1 MRRRAIANRR
11 DFFAGCLLIL
21 IGIGAAVQGSAYK
34 VGSLMR
40 MGPGFMPVAL
50 GIILVLL
57 GVLIAGTAA
66 ASKEG
71 TADRILPENPEWLGW
86 TCIIAGPILFIAL
99 GKYGGL
105 IPATFA
111 CVFVSALGDRSATLK
126 SSLALAT
133 GTTLFGALLFGYLLQ
148 VPFPLLRWGSL

>member
-1 MRRRAIANRR
+1 MRRAIRHRR
-11 DFFAGCLLIL
+11 DFFAGGLLIL
-21 IGIGAAVQGSAYK
+21 LGIGACVQGSTYK

-50 GIILVLL
+50 GVVLVLL
-57 GVLIAGTAA
+57 GILIAGAA
-66 ASKEG
+66 VASHEG
-71 TADRILPENPEWLGW
+71 EAEHILPEKPEWLGW
-86 TCIIAGPILFIAL
+86 TCIIAGPILFIVL
-99 GKYGGL
+99 GKYCGL

-126 SSLALAT
+126 GSLILAA

-148 VPFPLLRWGSL
+148 IPFPLLRWGSL

>member
-1 MRRRAIANRR
+1 MRRVIANRR

-21 IGIGAAVQGSAYK
+21 IGLGATVQGSFYK
-34 VGSLMR
+34 VGTLMR

-50 GIILVLL
+50 GVILVLL
-57 GVLIAGTAA
+57 GLLIAGTAVA
-66 ASKEG
+66 ASQGKVE
-71 TADRILPENPEWLGW
+71 RILPEKPEWFGW
-86 TCIIAGPILFIAL
+86 MCIIAGPILFIAL

-111 CVFVSALGDRSATLK
+111 CVFVSALGDRTATLK
-126 SSLALAT
+126 SSLALAS